1 MSLDDLNEHIL
12 DWGIEKGILPGAE
25 PMAQLEKTEEE
36 VAELREAIKEYDL
49 EEIKDAIGDI
59 FVTLVM
65 QAEAWN
71 MSMHDCVQS
80 AYDVIKGRTGK
91 MIDGKFVKD
100 N

>member
-1 MSLDDLNEHIL
+1 
-12 DWGIEKGILPGAE
+12 
-25 PMAQLEKTEEE
+25 
-36 VAELREAIKEYDL
+36 
-49 EEIKDAIGDI
+49 
-59 FVTLVM
+59 
-65 QAEAWN
+65 